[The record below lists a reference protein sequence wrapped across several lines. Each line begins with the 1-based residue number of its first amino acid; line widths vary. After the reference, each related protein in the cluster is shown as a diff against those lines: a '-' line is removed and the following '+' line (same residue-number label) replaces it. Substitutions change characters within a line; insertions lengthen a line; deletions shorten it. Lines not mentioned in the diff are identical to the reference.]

1 MEIQELPKLLV
12 FLRGSFALADLF
24 AQFRVLLLQ
33 LLHLLLDLAVVEHVG
48 IDALRPVRGSGNAA
62 ADGSGDG
69 IDQVGQGIGVAPHK
83 GGGQA
88 DEDAQQQGDDQKPNA
103 VVAKKVLHDAPP
115 FLTFPS
121 GDPPQTGSAC
131 GPAGTPAGQLH

>member
-62 ADGSGDG
+62 AGPG
-69 IDQVGQGIGVAPHK
+69 
-83 GGGQA
+83 
-88 DEDAQQQGDDQKPNA
+88 A
-103 VVAKKVLHDAPP
+103 VTVLTRLDR
-115 FLTFPS
+115 
-121 GDPPQTGSAC
+121 GSAL
-131 GPAGTPAGQLH
+131 PP